1 MGERMKRIYPL
12 YESDTSDEM
21 IEASILENV
30 CESCL
35 HRENDDCKLVD
46 SGLIPRNARVW
57 DCDLYERA
65 K

>member
-1 MGERMKRIYPL
+1 MTLKKSLKGVSR
-12 YESDTSDEM
+12 DEM

-46 SGLIPRNARVW
+46 SGLIPRNVRVW
-57 DCDLYERA
+57 DCNIYERA
-65 K
+65 KG